1 MSKSESNVFNFS
13 HGVIKDSLLDLDY
26 AKLVHIDKKPLMMES
41 TIYLQVGSHHIDLIE
56 KERGMMII
64 ED

>member
-13 HGVIKDSLLDLDY
+13 HGVIRDSLMDLDY

-41 TIYLQVGSHHIDLIE
+41 TIYL
-56 KERGMMII
+56 
-64 ED
+64 